1 MNHIE
6 AIIGGHFGVF
16 VKEIDIEK
24 VARYIKVHPPVT
36 ESRVIGDGHT
46 GDLVFPAKTHELH
59 KGIVSIAQTVFIGIF
74 EGDFVSLEDE
84 FISFG
89 WKFGVGLGLLLFK
102 FGVTTARRYLYVLR
116 RGNDARVERIII
128 GFGDLNACARRVF
141 SGRNDLHRCILRRGD
156 AGRDG
161 HRPEN
166 RTEKNRKETPH
177 LAKIGL

>member
-6 AIIGGHFGVF
+6 AILGGHFGVF

-46 GDLVFPAKTHELH
+46 GDLVFPVKTHELH

-116 RGNDARVERIII
+116 CRNDAGVERI
-128 GFGDLNACARRVF
+128 V
-141 SGRNDLHRCILRRGD
+141 
-156 AGRDG
+156 
-161 HRPEN
+161 
-166 RTEKNRKETPH
+166 
-177 LAKIGL
+177 IGLKDLP